1 MVTVHRRCWRPQQIS
16 DLSLHRRIRDSSYS
30 PQERTMQQ
38 CDLQQVLLLGA
49 FVQLSLAP
57 AFPSA

>member
-1 MVTVHRRCWRPQQIS
+1 MMTVRRRLRRPQQIS
-16 DLSLHRRIRDSSYS
+16 DLSLHRRIRDSSYG
-30 PQERTMQQ
+30 PQERTMQHR
-38 CDLQQVLLLGA
+38 DLQQVLLLGA